1 MAVLQQFPVTPATQD
16 QFHELDAKLEES
28 MMQSGPP
35 PGLMAH
41 VVYPGNGGFVVSDVW
56 RTESDAQP
64 FVRDLLHPLL
74 EQLGL
79 TAGETAVLPVWSFAR
94 P

>member
-1 MAVLQQFPVTPATQD
+1 MAVLLQFTVAPATQD
-16 QFHELDAKLEES
+16 QFNALDAKLEES
-28 MMQSGPP
+28 MMQGGPP
-35 PGLMAH
+35 TGLMSH

-64 FVRDLLHPLL
+64 FLQDLLPPLL
-74 EQLGL
+74 EQMGL
-79 TAGETAVLPVWSFAR
+79 TAGVTSVLPVWSFAR